1 MHLFSADAKMFL
13 KTLKTPKV
21 AHNWLGLAVF
31 SPASF
36 CFVKL
41 RQFYILKRSHLWSCQ
56 TLQDEKI
63 AHNFYD
69 AGTIAFHYVVL
80 NYLYS
85 GRF

>member
-36 CFVKL
+36 CFVEL
-41 RQFYILKRSHLWSCQ
+41 RQFYILKFSHL
-56 TLQDEKI
+56 
-63 AHNFYD
+63 
-69 AGTIAFHYVVL
+69 
-80 NYLYS
+80 
-85 GRF
+85 